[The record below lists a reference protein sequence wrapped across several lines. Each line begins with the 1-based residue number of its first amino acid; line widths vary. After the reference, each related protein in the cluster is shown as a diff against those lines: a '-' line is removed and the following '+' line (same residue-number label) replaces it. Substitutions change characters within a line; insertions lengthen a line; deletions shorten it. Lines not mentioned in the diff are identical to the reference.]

1 MNTIVA
7 SSAVRRGRRRNIGVI
22 HRTRNRLDLSG
33 IIGIRRT
40 KDIEWGLIHKRQG
53 ARWLIGISLAIP
65 VESTEYSFII
75 FRSARGRRVSTH
87 NNQRIN
93 YTVNDTRRQ
102 FDIRSMVNNWRE
114 RERGEKK
121 RNSASIKRI
130 CWNAILVKNNK
141 KKHQI
146 KRNEISC
153 CEYTKFGLTRIG
165 DECSFR
171 SSAWQQRVSY

>member
-1 MNTIVA
+1 MSV
-7 SSAVRRGRRRNIGVI
+7 V
-22 HRTRNRLDLSG
+22 HRTRGTRNRRDLAG

-40 KDIEWGLIHKRQG
+40 EDIEWGLIHKRHS
-53 ARWLIGISLAIP
+53 ARRLIGISLAIP

-75 FRSARGRRVSTH
+75 FRSARERRVSTH
-87 NNQRIN
+87 NNERIN

-102 FDIRSMVNNWRE
+102 LDKRSMANNWRKGK
-114 RERGEKK
+114 RG

-130 CWNAILVKNNK
+130 CWNAILAKNNK

-146 KRNEISC
+146 KRSEMSC
-153 CEYTKFGLTRIG
+153 CEYTKFSSTRL
-165 DECSFR
+165 DNECPFR